1 MLSGLQV
8 KGRHNMQVMIQYDGF
23 TVSRLSR
30 IYNFQVADSASH
42 LRQFSVE
49 VSLQFFHATG
59 LKFQDAPLITRERLE
74 QELEEET
81 DESRA
86 ETRMRIAD
94 TDILQ
99 YLEKHYPPKVRRGLL
114 PRSPSR

>member
-30 IYNFQVADSASH
+30 IYNFQVTDSPSQY
-42 LRQFSVE
+42 RYFSVE
-49 VSLQFFHATG
+49 VSLEFFHATS

-86 ETRMRIAD
+86 ETRMRIGD
-94 TDILQ
+94 TDISQ
-99 YLEKHYPPKVRRGLL
+99 YLERHYPPKVRRGFL
-114 PRSPSR
+114 PRNPSR